1 MRNVKMLHTEP
12 NFVSI
17 PVEQA
22 IYCESCHKVSNST
35 NRRCGSC
42 GSSDISRLLTLL
54 DGPPSGP
61 ESGPASSA
69 CFAPHSLF
77 ELQRVA

>member
-22 IYCESCHKVSNST
+22 IYCENCHKISNST
-35 NRRCGSC
+35 NSRCGSC
-42 GSSDISRLLTLL
+42 GSSEISRLMMLL

-61 ESGPASSA
+61 EPGPASSA
-69 CFAPHSLF
+69 CFAPDFSL
-77 ELQRVA
+77 ELPRVA